1 MPAVHSI
8 IPPRQSRRLRHTG
21 PKDYQDDLWE
31 AYDET
36 LLTSVSP
43 LDVKSEPTT
52 VSLLV
57 VKSEPTT
64 VSLLVV
70 KSEPTTVSLLDVKS
84 EPTTAPVL
92 FDVHI
97 FPDPVESAHIPRPP
111 NAFICFRSAYVKAQK
126 EAAARSGS
134 VNQTVMSCGAA
145 IVWKNMNENEKFPY
159 RLMAEDA
166 KAAHTLKYPN
176 YRYAPGSANGVARK
190 PRKPRA
196 PVRRAS
202 SVTSDDSDVPP
213 RSYVSRSRPSR
224 KYETNPPTARSTART
239 TSTLVT
245 PPPRHVS
252 PSPTPVPASPVPVP
266 VAQPSEVSL
275 VLVPQFTPETYTNN
289 DDKLETVSGSLL
301 APRPLLVPRPD
312 HQFGVKRSLSPMS
325 VESAT
330 LPIPSE
336 SSLSTQAPPLD
347 DFVAAR
353 SSRAPSP
360 VAPFSPAPVEWDGWP
375 YTPLELP
382 EDEPLYFD
390 APVEDFGFYHAWDF
404 DVSSSNLT
412 PVVPRDDIFMF

>member
-8 IPPRQSRRLRHTG
+8 IPPRQSRRLRRTG

-43 LDVKSEPTT
+43 LDVKSEATT
-52 VSLLV
+52 VSLLD
-57 VKSEPTT
+57 
-64 VSLLVV
+64 V

-134 VNQTVMSCGAA
+134 
-145 IVWKNMNENEKFPY
+145 NMNENEKFPY
-159 RLMAEDA
+159 RLMAQDA

-196 PVRRAS
+196 PVRTAS
-202 SVTSDDSDVPP
+202 SVTSDDCDVLP
-213 RSYVSRSRPSR
+213 RSHISRSRPSR
-224 KYETNPPTARSTART
+224 KYETNPPTARSTARR

-245 PPPRHVS
+245 PPPRRVS
-252 PSPTPVPASPVPVP
+252 PSPTPVPASPVPAP
-266 VAQPSEVSL
+266 VAQPSEASL
-275 VLVPQFTPETYTNN
+275 VVVPQFTPETYTSN
-289 DDKLETVSGSLL
+289 DDKLETVWGSLL
-301 APRPLLVPRPD
+301 APRPD

-330 LPIPSE
+330 LPIPTE
-336 SSLSTQAPPLD
+336 SSPSTQAPPFD

-353 SSRAPSP
+353 TSRAPSP
-360 VAPFSPAPVEWDGWP
+360 VAPLLPAPVEWDGWP

-390 APVEDFGFYHAWDF
+390 APVEDFGFYHAWNF
-404 DVSSSNLT
+404 DAHASSAKPT
-412 PVVPRDDIFMF
+412 PVVPADDVFVFW